1 MTLIIG
7 SIFKETRRNALA
19 GSFPLKSTRIP
30 KFFSRW
36 LKAFGDFFFGNSA
49 LFYYFPVGFGKVHR
63 SGTLPGARSAVE
75 NQVYASVHRG
85 EQFNTARHGWVA
97 RNVGAGRYQRVPQL
111 LQKCVQNRRVGL
123 TESKPTGV
131 PRDLQWNLPR

>member
-19 GSFPLKSTRIP
+19 GSFPLKSSRISE
-30 KFFSRW
+30 FFSGW

-75 NQVYASVHRG
+75 NQVYAPVHRG

-97 RNVGAGRYQRVPQL
+97 RNVGAGRNQWLPQF
-111 LQKCVQNRRVGL
+111 LQKRVQDRRVGL
-123 TESKPTGV
+123 AESKPARV
-131 PRDLQWNLPR
+131 